1 MFFDIRG
8 IVLFWLVVNL
18 MLTVTNI
25 AMYFRYRKRFEG
37 LLFWSVHM
45 VLQVT
50 GMTFIFLRGFIP
62 GFVSVFVANGMLAMG
77 ALSLLVGL
85 ELFVDQRRRHGFNL
99 AAIAGYLAVMAY
111 FYWIRP
117 DLAVRTVATS
127 ALHAAVAFQICAL
140 LLRRVPCGLRDIT
153 RITGLVAGVY
163 AAVHFSRMC
172 LLLFFSP

>member
-8 IVLFWLVVNL
+8 IVLFWLVVSL

-45 VLQVT
+45 ILQVT

-77 ALSLLVGL
+77 ALSVGL
-85 ELFVDQRRRHGFNL
+85 CCLVLATGTLRWAVLAHALWNTAALALGPGAMGAGGVDAHG
-99 AAIAGYLAVMAY
+99 
-111 FYWIRP
+111 
-117 DLAVRTVATS
+117 
-127 ALHAAVAFQICAL
+127 
-140 LLRRVPCGLRDIT
+140 
-153 RITGLVAGVY
+153 
-163 AAVHFSRMC
+163 
-172 LLLFFSP
+172 